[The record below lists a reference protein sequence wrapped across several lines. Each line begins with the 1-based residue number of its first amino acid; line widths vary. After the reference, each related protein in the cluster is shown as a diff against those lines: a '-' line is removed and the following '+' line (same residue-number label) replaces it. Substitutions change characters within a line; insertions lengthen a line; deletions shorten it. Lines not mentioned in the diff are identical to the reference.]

1 VEATDSLIVRDC
13 IFQSATT
20 AFVVDEPGPG
30 SQARIRFE
38 RCAFT
43 GLLQAARIAAPAV
56 ADVRVAFYDC
66 AFTDCSVGIE
76 ISATGVNCSP
86 GGPPAPPVVESD
98 VRATLVRC
106 TFGHTAGTCLNVSN
120 LPGGL
125 LLDKCTFNVNTI
137 SINAAL
143 TGVLMRDTIIQGDG
157 GAGRGVVVTSSRL
170 EIVRS
175 TVTGHDVGITV
186 RDFPDCR
193 LSSGNLGGNQDD
205 FNRLGG
211 NTTWNLDTSNK
222 LTADY
227 TYWNALNCADAQ
239 AKVTGQGLGITDAV
253 GRLCPTATRP
263 DADDP
268 EPDRYLRPS
277 SSWRCPTGLRRRA
290 AINHLAPLWP
300 YLFRRKTTLLWG
312 VVSLVFTNVLAL
324 IGPWVLKLGLDELGH
339 GITHAR
345 LLTYAGLIILSTAAA
360 GIGRYYMRQTMIG
373 ASRWIE
379 FDLRNDFFAH
389 LSRMSA
395 AFYQRHPTGDLMA
408 LATNDLNAVRNVLG
422 PGIMR
427 PTRSPCWPR
436 SRYAAEPEA
445 TLVASSRCRC
455 SRPWR
460 WRSSIPA
467 SNRYRRSS
475 PASRP
480 ARRSTWPASAW

>member
-1 VEATDSLIVRDC
+1 MNDPGLPARVALIGARGRADARRARGLVSLVVAAALGAAVGPAHAATLRVPEDFGTLDMAIGAAQDGDTLSVAAGTYTKVPAAFSRALLLRGRGADAAETVLPGLKAGRATVENVTFRLPPNPAGQSALVEATDSLIVRDC

-66 AFTDCSVGIE
+66 TFTDCSVGIE

-211 NTTWNLDTSNK
+211 NTTWNLDTSDK

-227 TYWNALNCADAQ
+227 NYWNALNCADAQ
-239 AKVTGQGLGITDAV
+239 AKVTGQGLGIICDAV
-253 GRLCPTATRP
+253 GRPLSNCDTPVTPTTWSRIKAT
-263 DADDP
+263 
-268 EPDRYLRPS
+268 Y
-277 SSWRCPTGLRRRA
+277 
-290 AINHLAPLWP
+290 
-300 YLFRRKTTLLWG
+300 
-312 VVSLVFTNVLAL
+312 
-324 IGPWVLKLGLDELGH
+324 GP
-339 GITHAR
+339 
-345 LLTYAGLIILSTAAA
+345 STAAP
-360 GIGRYYMRQTMIG
+360 GG
-373 ASRWIE
+373 A
-379 FDLRNDFFAH
+379 
-389 LSRMSA
+389 
-395 AFYQRHPTGDLMA
+395 
-408 LATNDLNAVRNVLG
+408 
-422 PGIMR
+422 R
-427 PTRSPCWPR
+427 PTP
-436 SRYAAEPEA
+436 PEG
-445 TLVASSRCRC
+445 RH
-455 SRPWR
+455 
-460 WRSSIPA
+460 
-467 SNRYRRSS
+467 
-475 PASRP
+475 
-480 ARRSTWPASAW
+480 